1 MNGFVYTK
9 ETSYG
14 TFRSNQAPTFL
25 KGTLIFCAIFFF
37 GIALLSILLLYAYA
51 SSTEDMKEFLYVFI
65 VVFLMFGGFGLL
77 SLRCVKKL
85 NAAYKEFCE
94 EAKEMIDQY
103 KKAHPHLEQEKF
115 FKSVRAAGINSLN
128 SEADIARLLLFAKN
142 NGIAKERD
150 ELIKD
155 FNIGK
160 QDVEQQENE
169 AQLSALRKE
178 EETLEKKYTRDAE
191 TIGLEKHLAIC
202 RDQCEEET
210 AYIASLEQ
218 KSNAI
223 HQGAEAAYQLN
234 KGNESSWAL
243 HGGIASGIAGGAA
256 GLAVAA
262 DIQQKN
268 ANIQQQNRQLAQSI
282 AALEIAAN
290 SRTWDAQVSAKKR
303 IKQWQKKEEIS
314 KMLLTDFV
322 DEDKLLSMLKPQVV
336 SLQQSKTGAVALK
349 IEIHAPSNFYIYE
362 NVEAAIDGSIAVFL
376 KKDDKIVGTTFC
388 VAGFGGYSQNF
399 KYPRK
404 YDCICTNVSEK
415 ADTYEVSFAPNH
427 LWAVEKKDFDKL
439 CCDDK

>member
-1 MNGFVYTK
+1 MNGLVYTK
-9 ETSYG
+9 QTSYG
-14 TFRSNQAPTFL
+14 TFRSDKAPTFI
-25 KGTLIFCAIFFF
+25 KGTLIVGVIFCFAM
-37 GIALLSILLLYAYA
+37 ALLSIFLLSA
-51 SSTEDMKEFLYVFI
+51 SFTEDMEETLYVGI
-65 VVFLMFGGFGLL
+65 VGFLAFGGFGLL
-77 SLRCVKKL
+77 SLRSVKKL
-85 NAAYKEFCE
+85 NAAYEEFCE
-94 EAKEMIDQY
+94 EAKEKISQY

-115 FKSVRAAGINSLN
+115 FKRVRAAGISSLS
-128 SEADIARLLLFAKN
+128 SEADIARLLLYAKN
-142 NGIAKERD
+142 NGITKERD

-160 QDVEQQENE
+160 QDIEQQENE
-169 AQLSALRKE
+169 SQLSELRKE
-178 EETLEKKYTRDAE
+178 EETLEKKYTRYAE

-202 RDQCEEET
+202 RDKCEEET

-218 KSNAI
+218 KSNTI
-223 HQGAEAAYQLN
+223 HQGAEATYRLN
-234 KGNESSWAL
+234 KEKESSWAL

-262 DIQQKN
+262 DVQRKNADIQQR
-268 ANIQQQNRQLAQSI
+268 NRQLAQSV
-282 AALEIAAN
+282 AAMEVAAN
-290 SRTWDAQVSAKKR
+290 LNTWDAQARAEKR
-303 IKQWQKKEEIS
+303 IKQWQKKAEIS

-322 DEDKLLSMLKPQVV
+322 DEDELLSMLKPQVI
-336 SLQQSKTGAVALK
+336 SLQQSKTGAIALK

-415 ADTYEVSFAPNH
+415 ADTYEVSFAPYH